1 MSDQPF
7 YTPNHTPT
15 PLRQPQPGVRMFAF
29 RRGHD
34 RFLCDLRDDG
44 PHGVDARFLQNED
57 LLYTRHFATRAL
69 AVRWA
74 EAERKAIEREALP
87 PGTV

>member
-15 PLRQPQPGVRMFAF
+15 LLRQPQPGVRMFAF

-44 PHGVDARFLQNED
+44 
-57 LLYTRHFATRAL
+57 TRAAENL
-69 AVRWA
+69 DLRWA
-74 EAERKAIEREALP
+74 ANA
-87 PGTV
+87 